1 MEVVVAVA
9 LELELGHVDAF
20 EIVPRKIFDVFRLNL
35 VELYIVNVEELYFP
49 LLELEIMEELS
60 LPRIEP

>member
-9 LELELGHVDAF
+9 LELELGHVDSF
-20 EIVPRKIFDVFRLNL
+20 EIVPQKIFDVFQLNL

>member
-20 EIVPRKIFDVFRLNL
+20 EIVPQKIFDVFRLNL
-35 VELYIVNVEELYFP
+35 VELDIVNVYFP

-60 LPRIEP
+60 LPLLVK

>member
-20 EIVPRKIFDVFRLNL
+20 EIVPQKIFDVFQLNL